1 MAVATFWARRW
12 SPMTAIRRTT
22 RTWMT
27 AAMVLLGATARAE
40 FGDPVGGL
48 TIDELARF
56 TAGRDTFEEVETVAD
71 RLGPAFNGASCA
83 ASHNDGGTGGAATL
97 VETGFGK

>member
-1 MAVATFWARRW
+1 
-12 SPMTAIRRTT
+12 
-22 RTWMT
+22 MT

-71 RLGPAFNGASCA
+71 GLGPVFNGDSCA
-83 ASHNDGGTGGAATL
+83 ACHNVGGTGGGSTPNRSSVSAAT
-97 VETGFGK
+97 VRNSSPSRAVAMRR